1 MVVQFARVPRSN
13 AAIAGAGENGNDRM
27 ARRSFASNSSTIN
40 AGGLDQA
47 RSSSVARASTL
58 DVPIGLKASGQDMTS
73 AVGDARA
80 WTRILGPYRA
90 PKIGRSVVELLVT
103 AVPFALLWALMWAA
117 LGVGYWLCLLLA
129 LPTAC
134 FLMRLF
140 MIQHDC
146 GHGACFRRRATNDWV
161 GRVIGVVTLTP
172 YGFWLRAHALHHA
185 NAGNL
190 DHRGSG
196 DIITLTTDEYCAQT
210 PLQRL
215 VYRLYRNPFVMFGV
229 IPTYLFV
236 LHNRLPFG
244 LMRSG
249 PQPWLSTMGTNA
261 AIAGVVAMLIWVMG
275 VGPFLLV
282 QAPVVVI
289 SASIAVWFFY
299 VQHQFEDTLWA
310 HDGDWSFHEA
320 ALNGSSH
327 YELPPALAWFTGNIG
342 VHHVHHL
349 SSRIPFY
356 RLPEV
361 LRDHPQLASR
371 GRLTFLQSLRCAS
384 LAVWDERQK
393 RLISFRELRT
403 ARVAL
408 RHAAII

>member
-1 MVVQFARVPRSN
+1 M
-13 AAIAGAGENGNDRM
+13 
-27 ARRSFASNSSTIN
+27 T
-40 AGGLDQA
+40 
-47 RSSSVARASTL
+47 SSVREPRTWA
-58 DVPIGLKASGQDMTS
+58 Q
-73 AVGDARA
+73 
-80 WTRILGPYRA
+80 ILGPYRT
-90 PKIGRSVVELLVT
+90 PKISRSIFELLIT
-103 AVPFALLWALMWAA
+103 ASPFVILWGLMWAA

-172 YGFWLRAHALHHA
+172 YSFWLRAHAVHHA

-196 DIITLTTDEYCAQT
+196 DIITLTTDEYAALN
-210 PLQRL
+210 PIQRL
-215 VYRLYRNPFVMFGV
+215 IYRLYRSPFVMFGL

-236 LHNRLPFG
+236 LHQRLPVG

-249 PQPWLSTMGTNA
+249 REPWLSTMGTNA
-261 AIAGVVAMLIWVMG
+261 AIAAVISVLIWLMG

-282 QAPVVVI
+282 EAPVVIV

-299 VQHQFEDTLWA
+299 VQHQYEDTLWV
-310 HDGDWSFHEA
+310 HDSDWSFYEA

-349 SSRIPFY
+349 ASRIPFY

-361 LRDHPQLASR
+361 LRDHPQLASL
-371 GRLTFLQSLRCAS
+371 GRLTFLQSLRCATLS
-384 LAVWDERQK
+384 LWDERQR
-393 RLISFRELRT
+393 RLISFREFRRST
-403 ARVAL
+403 R
-408 RHAAII
+408 AA